1 MLNKLVDLGDT
12 FTLTPQSGI
21 QFVEY
26 GFDMAATPRFA
37 RSFIERPVPDTLD
50 ENGKQHFRLLPNWDD
65 DYPDATPPHDAQA
78 GDEEYDV
85 SKDQAVRFFLNKWI
99 PVPFLRIEP
108 GRDDLKKERYAA
120 GPMDWVRARI
130 VETKDAYGDK
140 EATHR
145 VIFAFDTALMEQRKN
160 QPYLGLSADDAL
172 QCESFRFVHRLKDIA
187 VFVSNKIKRSGDG
200 QEVDT
205 QAWLGNWLNSLYYD
219 FKKARYP
226 NRELRDDDFPY
237 ALEHVA
243 LYMTFIGFL
252 AKTLKLAK
260 VSLVDTVS
268 ADPDL
273 KPINVDL
280 VLDIGNARSCGL
292 LIQSFPNDET
302 TDLNR
307 SLALELRNLSRPELV
322 YREPFE
328 SLVELVPAEF
338 GSEQL
343 ARMSTRSR
351 AFFWPSVVRTG
362 AEAAQFREDAEGT
375 EATTGLSSPK
385 RYLWDVD
392 PVMQNWSF
400 RDGDNMDPGSSRAST
415 PPLIER
421 SLYRFVNN
429 RGDVLEQLEEDI
441 RKLRLKILPEDRES
455 ADNFRFSRS
464 SFFSFM
470 LLEILAQAMMMINNP
485 AVRRRD
491 REKDSPRTLRRI
503 ILTIPSATPVQEQRL
518 IRARTE
524 AAIRLMWSLM
534 GWKDDTPGAPPKPVV
549 HTSWDE
555 ASSVQLVYLYGEITQ
570 KLGGS
575 IEQFFDITGKPRIK
589 TDHTGKQIGEKPEK
603 SLRVASVDIGGG
615 TTDLMITTY
624 FQQDNRAIIPVQNFR
639 EGFRRAGDDLLKL
652 VVERVVTPSIER
664 HLKNCGLAA
673 ARDFLRERFSDSPGM
688 DEIDKH
694 LRRQFVLRLLRPVAL
709 GVLSM
714 CEAEENFRGTPL
726 EQPITSF
733 FDENHP
739 RLFGS
744 SRTRDYV
751 EREARSLGASDFS
764 LSDVTIEISPDVMS
778 ECISAAFDKVFENIS
793 EAIYKFDVDV
803 VLLTGRPSCLPG
815 VINLFRNQLPVSVDR
830 IIPIRDYRVGNW
842 YPFRQRARS
851 LISDPKTTAVVGGM
865 LCALA
870 SGQLTNFTLY
880 TDGLVMRST
889 ARFIGEMETDG
900 KIQADKLYFSDVN
913 LDEAAQEKLEHEARY
928 HGSIR
933 IGYRQLPKESW
944 VAAPLYRLRLKQ
956 TGAGNSLKMPIDVT
970 LERKSFEV
978 DDDAADHLIMHSEAT
993 REEFRVSSATDQ
1005 DGKNVLRLM
1014 ELKLDTSPV
1023 GSDGIYWLDSG
1034 ILTIA

>member
-1 MLNKLVDLGDT
+1 MLNKLVDLGEA

-37 RSFIERPVPDTLD
+37 RSFIERPIPDTLD
-50 ENGKQHFRLLPNWDD
+50 ESGKQRYRLLPNWND
-65 DYPDATPPHDAQA
+65 DYPDADPPYAPEA

-85 SKDQAVRFFLNKWI
+85 TKDQAVRFFLNKWI
-99 PVPFLRIEP
+99 PVPFLKIEP
-108 GRDDLKKERYAA
+108 GTDELKNERHAA

-130 VETKDAYGDK
+130 VETRNTYGDT
-140 EATHR
+140 EFTHR
-145 VIFAFDTALMEQRKN
+145 VIFAFDTALVEQRPN
-160 QPYLGLSADDAL
+160 QPYLGLSPDDSR
-172 QCESFRFVHRLKDIA
+172 QSESFRFVHRLRDIA
-187 VFVSNKIKRSGDG
+187 AFLSNRIERPGDT
-200 QEVDT
+200 EPVET
-205 QAWLGNWLNSLYYD
+205 QAWLINWLHSLHHD

-226 NRELRDDDFPY
+226 NRALRDDDFPY

-243 LYMTFIGFL
+243 LFMTFIGFL
-252 AKTLKLAK
+252 ANTLRPAK
-260 VSLVDTVS
+260 VTLVDTVS

-273 KPINVDL
+273 KPIDVDL

-307 SLALELRNLSRPELV
+307 SLVLELRNLSRPELV
-322 YREPFE
+322 YRDPFE

-338 GSEQL
+338 GPEQF

-362 AEAAQFREDAEGT
+362 PEAAQFREDAEGT

-400 RDGDNMDPGSSRAST
+400 RDSSDTDPGTSRASAA
-415 PPLIER
+415 PLIER
-421 SLYRFVNN
+421 SLYKFVNN

-441 RKLRLKILPEDRES
+441 SRLRLKVLPEDRES
-455 ADNFRFSRS
+455 ADSFRFSRS
-464 SFFSFM
+464 SFFTFM
-470 LLEILAQAMMMINNP
+470 LLELLAQAMMMINNP

-491 REKDSPRTLRRI
+491 REKDSPRVLRRI
-503 ILTIPSATPVQEQRL
+503 IMTIPSATPVQEQRI
-518 IRARTE
+518 IRTRTE
-524 AAIRLMWSLM
+524 AAIKLMWSLM
-534 GWKDDTPGAPPKPVV
+534 GWTAETPGAPPMPLV

-575 IEQFFDITGKPRIK
+575 IESFFDILGKPRIK
-589 TDHTGKQIGEKPEK
+589 MDHTGKQVGAAPEK
-603 SLRVASVDIGGG
+603 SLRIASVDVGGG

-624 FQQDNRAIIPVQNFR
+624 FQQDNRAITPVQNFR

-652 VVERVVTPSIER
+652 VVERAVIPAIEA
-664 HLKNCGLAA
+664 HLKSCGLMG
-673 ARDFLRERFSDSPGM
+673 ARDFLRERFTDSPGM

-694 LRRQFVLRLLRPVAL
+694 LRRQFVLRVLRPVAL
-709 GVLSM
+709 GILSI
-714 CEAEENFRGTPL
+714 CEEEESVGRTTVERGFA
-726 EQPITSF
+726 SF
-733 FDENHP
+733 FNEDDA
-739 RLFGS
+739 RLFS
-744 SRTRDYV
+744 PSRTRDYL
-751 EREARSLGASDFS
+751 EREAASLGAENFA
-764 LSDVTIEISPDVMS
+764 LSDVVVQINPDVIT
-778 ECISAAFDKVFENIS
+778 ECIGAAFEKIFSNIS
-793 EAIYKFDVDV
+793 EAIYKFDVDT
-803 VLLTGRPSCLPG
+803 VLLTGRPTCLPG
-815 VINLFRNQLPVSVDR
+815 VIGLFRNQLSVPVDR

-851 LISDPKTTAVVGGM
+851 LIADPKTTAVVGGM
-865 LCALA
+865 LCALTA
-870 SGQLTNFTLY
+870 GQLTNFTLY

-889 ARFIGEMETDG
+889 ARFIGEMEGDGVVTDER
-900 KIQADKLYFSDVN
+900 LFFSDVD
-913 LDEAAQEKLEHEARY
+913 LDAEAGDGMEHEFRFHTA
-928 HGSIR
+928 IR
-933 IGYRQLPKESW
+933 IGYRQLPRPDW

-956 TGAGNSLKMPIDVT
+956 TGAESRIKRPIEVT
-970 LERKSFEV
+970 LERKELDV
-978 DDDAADHLIMHSEAT
+978 DEDAPDHLIMHSEAT
-993 REEFRVSSATDQ
+993 SEEFRISSAVDR